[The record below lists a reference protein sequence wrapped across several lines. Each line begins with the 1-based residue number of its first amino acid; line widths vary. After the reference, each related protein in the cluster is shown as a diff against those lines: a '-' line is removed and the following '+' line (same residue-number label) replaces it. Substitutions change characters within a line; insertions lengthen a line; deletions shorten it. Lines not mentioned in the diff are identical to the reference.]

1 MWTRQ
6 APPWRVSCA
15 VLMVVGGCI
24 IAGAGDLGF
33 DLLGYTLS
41 VGSCMVQVSGGVGE
55 WCR

>member
-1 MWTRQ
+1 M
-6 APPWRVSCA
+6 
-15 VLMVVGGCI
+15 LMVVGGCI

-41 VGSCMVQVSGGVGE
+41 VGSCMVQVSGGGGE